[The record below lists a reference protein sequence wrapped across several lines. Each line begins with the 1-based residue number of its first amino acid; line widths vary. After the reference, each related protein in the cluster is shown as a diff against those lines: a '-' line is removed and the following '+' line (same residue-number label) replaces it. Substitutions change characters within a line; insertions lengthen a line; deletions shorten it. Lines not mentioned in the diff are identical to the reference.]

1 MKKLVN
7 FLAVLGA
14 IMFLWATTKVV
25 NYGSYNMNR
34 ANENFIHW
42 RTTGELR

>member
-1 MKKLVN
+1 MRKFTS

-14 IMFLWATTKVV
+14 IMLLWGAAKIV

-34 ANENFIHW
+34 ANENYIHW